1 MDLKSSLT
9 PLEVAE
15 LLKITKN
22 TVYELIKRGEL
33 PSYKIGKKIR
43 IDMNDVEYYINS
55 QKSNSKLSINRNIN
69 NTLLNSN
76 SENIAYITG
85 NKTSLKNQSNSEI
98 IISGQDILLDVLA
111 RYIEEILPDYTILR
125 SYKGSYNGLYDL
137 YNNKVS
143 IASCHLWD
151 GDNDSYNFDYVK
163 RLLPGTPCILV
174 NLAYRLQGFYVAK
187 GNPLNIN
194 SFEDLT
200 NKNIKFIN
208 REKGSGVRVL
218 LDEKLRL
225 LNIDPNSING
235 YYNEENSHLAVA
247 STVGRGDANVGLGNK
262 KASMQVETIDFIPL
276 QTERYDLIIKKSDLN
291 NPIYQNILSIL
302 SSEKFKNELYGIGGY
317 DLKDLGKI
325 MATT

>member
-43 IDMNDVEYYINS
+43 IDMHDVEDYINN
-55 QKSNSKLSINRNIN
+55 QKSNLKTSINHNLNNKSLNTNVESTIYPICNNI
-69 NTLLNSN
+69 S
-76 SENIAYITG
+76 SI
-85 NKTSLKNQSNSEI
+85 NKSNSEI
-98 IISGQDILLDVLA
+98 IISGQDILLDILA
-111 RYIEEILPDYTILR
+111 RYIEEVLPDYTVLR

-151 GDNDSYNFDYVK
+151 GDKDEYNTDYVK
-163 RLLPGTPCILV
+163 RLVPGTPCVLI
-174 NLAYRLQGFYVAK
+174 NLAYRLQGFYVEK
-187 GNPLNIN
+187 GNPLNIK

-225 LNIDPNSING
+225 LNIDPNNING

-262 KASMQVETIDFIPL
+262 KASMQVESIDFIPL

-291 NPIYQNILSIL
+291 NPIYQNIISII
-302 SSEKFKNELYGIGGY
+302 SSEKFKNELQGIGGY

-325 MATT
+325 ISTT

>member
-43 IDMNDVEYYINS
+43 IDMHDVEDYINN
-55 QKSNSKLSINRNIN
+55 QKSNLKTSINHNLNNKSLNTNVESTIYPICNNI
-69 NTLLNSN
+69 S
-76 SENIAYITG
+76 SI
-85 NKTSLKNQSNSEI
+85 NKSNSEI
-98 IISGQDILLDVLA
+98 IISGQDILLDILA
-111 RYIEEILPDYTILR
+111 RYIEEVLPDYTVLR

-151 GDNDSYNFDYVK
+151 GDKDEYNTDYVK
-163 RLLPGTPCILV
+163 RLVPGTPCVLI
-174 NLAYRLQGFYVAK
+174 NLAYRLQGFYVEK
-187 GNPLNIN
+187 GNPLNIK

-200 NKNIKFIN
+200 NKNINFVN

-225 LNIDPNSING
+225 LNIDPNNING

-262 KASMQVETIDFIPL
+262 KASMQVESIDFIPL

-291 NPIYQNILSIL
+291 NPIYQNIISII
-302 SSEKFKNELYGIGGY
+302 SSEKFKNELQGIGGY

-325 MATT
+325 ISTT

>member
-1 MDLKSSLT
+1 MNLKSSLT
-9 PLEVAE
+9 PLEVSE

-43 IDMNDVEYYINS
+43 IDMHDVEEYINN
-55 QKSNSKLSINRNIN
+55 QKSNSKPSINRNIIN
-69 NTLLNSN
+69 NSLNNNISN
-76 SENIAYITG
+76 ITTNNI
-85 NKTSLKNQSNSEI
+85 SLNNPTNSEI

-174 NLAYRLQGFYVAK
+174 NLAYRLQGLYVAK

>member
-43 IDMNDVEYYINS
+43 IDMHDVEDYINN
-55 QKSNSKLSINRNIN
+55 QKSNSRPSINHNIN
-69 NTLLNSN
+69 TKLLNNNVENTIHTSN
-76 SENIAYITG
+76 SISLS
-85 NKTSLKNQSNSEI
+85 NKSNSRI
-98 IISGQDILLDVLA
+98 VISGQDILLDILA
-111 RYIEEILPDYTILR
+111 RYIEEILPDYTVLR

-151 GDNDSYNFDYVK
+151 GDKDEYNTDYVK
-163 RLLPGTPCILV
+163 RLVPGTPCVLI
-174 NLAYRLQGFYVAK
+174 NLAYRLQGFYVEK
-187 GNPLNIN
+187 GNPLNIK
-194 SFEDLT
+194 SFKDLT

-247 STVGRGDANVGLGNK
+247 STVGRGDANIGLGNK

-291 NPIYQNILSIL
+291 NPIYKSIISIL
-302 SSEKFKNELYGIGGY
+302 SSEKFKNELQGIGGY

-325 MATT
+325 ISTT

>member
-43 IDMNDVEYYINS
+43 IDMHDVEDYINN
-55 QKSNSKLSINRNIN
+55 QKSNSRPSINHNIN
-69 NTLLNSN
+69 TKLLNNNVENTIHTSN
-76 SENIAYITG
+76 SISLS
-85 NKTSLKNQSNSEI
+85 NKSNSKI
-98 IISGQDILLDVLA
+98 IISGQDILLDILA
-111 RYIEEILPDYTILR
+111 RYIEEILPDYTVLR

-151 GDNDSYNFDYVK
+151 GDKDEYNTDYVK
-163 RLLPGTPCILV
+163 RLVPGTPCVLI
-174 NLAYRLQGFYVAK
+174 NLAYRLQGFYVEK
-187 GNPLNIN
+187 GNPLNIK
-194 SFEDLT
+194 SFKDLT

-247 STVGRGDANVGLGNK
+247 STVGRGDANIGLGNK

-291 NPIYQNILSIL
+291 NPIYKSIISIL
-302 SSEKFKNELYGIGGY
+302 SSEKFKNELQGIGGY

-325 MATT
+325 ISTT

>member
-291 NPIYQNILSIL
+291 NPIYQNIISIL
-302 SSEKFKNELYGIGGY
+302 SSEKFKNELQGIGGY

-325 MATT
+325 ISTT

>member
-43 IDMNDVEYYINS
+43 IDMHDVEDYINN
-55 QKSNSKLSINRNIN
+55 QKSNSRPSINHNIN
-69 NTLLNSN
+69 TKLLNNNVENTIHTSN
-76 SENIAYITG
+76 SISLS
-85 NKTSLKNQSNSEI
+85 NKSNSKI
-98 IISGQDILLDVLA
+98 IISGQDILLDILA
-111 RYIEEILPDYTILR
+111 RYIEEVLPDYTVLR

-151 GDNDSYNFDYVK
+151 GDKDEYNTDYVK
-163 RLLPGTPCILV
+163 RLVPGTPCVLI
-174 NLAYRLQGFYVAK
+174 NLAYRLQGFYVEK
-187 GNPLNIN
+187 GNPLNIK
-194 SFEDLT
+194 SFKDLT

-247 STVGRGDANVGLGNK
+247 STVGRGDANIGLGNK

-291 NPIYQNILSIL
+291 NPIYKSIISIL
-302 SSEKFKNELYGIGGY
+302 SSEKFKNELQGIGGY

-325 MATT
+325 ISTT

>member
-55 QKSNSKLSINRNIN
+55 QKSNSKLSFNRNIN
-69 NTLLNSN
+69 NTLSNSN
-76 SENIAYITG
+76 SENISYITD

-98 IISGQDILLDVLA
+98 IISGQDILLDILA
-111 RYIEEILPDYTILR
+111 RYIEEVLPDYTVLR

-137 YNNKVS
+137 YNDKVS

-151 GDNDSYNFDYVK
+151 GDNDEYNTDYVK
-163 RLLPGTPCILV
+163 RLLPGTPCVLI
-174 NLAYRLQGFYVAK
+174 NLAYRLQGFYVEK
-187 GNPLNIN
+187 GNPLNIKA
-194 SFEDLT
+194 FEDLT
-200 NKNIKFIN
+200 NNNIKFIN

-291 NPIYQNILSIL
+291 NPIYQNIISIL
-302 SSEKFKNELYGIGGY
+302 SSEKFKNELCGIGGY

-325 MATT
+325 ISTT

>member
-1 MDLKSSLT
+1 MNLKSSLT
-9 PLEVAE
+9 PLEVSE

-43 IDMNDVEYYINS
+43 IDMHDVEEYINN
-55 QKSNSKLSINRNIN
+55 QKSNSKPSINRNIIN
-69 NTLLNSN
+69 NSLNNNISN
-76 SENIAYITG
+76 ITTNNI
-85 NKTSLKNQSNSEI
+85 SLNNPTNSEI

-317 DLKDLGKI
+317 GLKDLGKI

>member
-15 LLKITKN
+15 LL
-22 TVYELIKRGEL
+22 
-33 PSYKIGKKIR
+33 
-43 IDMNDVEYYINS
+43 NDVEYYINS

-98 IISGQDILLDVLA
+98 IISGQDILLDILA
-111 RYIEEILPDYTILR
+111 RYIEELLPDFTVLR

-151 GDNDSYNFDYVK
+151 GDNDEYNTDYVK
-163 RLLPGTPCILV
+163 RLLPGTPCVLI
-174 NLAYRLQGFYVAK
+174 NLAYRLQGFYVEK
-187 GNPLNIN
+187 GNPLNIK

-200 NKNIKFIN
+200 NNNVKFIN

-225 LNIDPNSING
+225 LNINPNSING
-235 YYNEENSHLAVA
+235 YYHEENSHLAVA

-291 NPIYQNILSIL
+291 NPIYQNIISIL
-302 SSEKFKNELYGIGGY
+302 SSEKFKNELQGIGGY

-325 MATT
+325 ISTT

>member
-43 IDMNDVEYYINS
+43 IDMHDVESYINN
-55 QKSNSKLSINRNIN
+55 QKTNSKTSNNISILSQSNTKTINSKHIN
-69 NTLLNSN
+69 NISLN
-76 SENIAYITG
+76 T
-85 NKTSLKNQSNSEI
+85 QSNTEI
-98 IISGQDILLDVLA
+98 IIAGQDILLDILA
-111 RYIEEILPDYTILR
+111 TYIEEKLPDYTVLR

-151 GDNDSYNFDYVK
+151 GDKDEYNIDYVK
-163 RLLPGTPCILV
+163 RLVPGIPCVII
-174 NLAYRLQGFYVAK
+174 NLAYRLQGFYVKK
-187 GNPLNIN
+187 GNPLNI
-194 SFEDLT
+194 SCFEDLST
-200 NKNIKFIN
+200 KNIEFIN

-218 LDEKLRL
+218 LDEKLKL

-235 YYNEENSHLAVA
+235 YNNEETSHLAVA
-247 STVGRGDANVGLGNK
+247 SNVARGDADVGIGNK
-262 KASMQVETIDFIPL
+262 KAAMQVDTIDFIPL

-291 NPIYQNILSIL
+291 NPIYQNIISIL
-302 SSEKFKNELYGIGGY
+302 SSEKFKNELDGIGGY

-325 MATT
+325 ISTT

>member
-43 IDMNDVEYYINS
+43 IDMHDVEDYINN
-55 QKSNSKLSINRNIN
+55 QKSNSRPSINHNIN
-69 NTLLNSN
+69 TKLLNNNVENTIHTSN
-76 SENIAYITG
+76 SISLS
-85 NKTSLKNQSNSEI
+85 NKSNSKI
-98 IISGQDILLDVLA
+98 IISGQDILLDILA
-111 RYIEEILPDYTILR
+111 RYIEEILPDYTVLR

-151 GDNDSYNFDYVK
+151 GDKDEYNTDYVK
-163 RLLPGTPCILV
+163 RLVPGTPCVLI
-174 NLAYRLQGFYVAK
+174 NLAYRLQGFYVEK
-187 GNPLNIN
+187 GNPLNIK
-194 SFEDLT
+194 SFKDLT

-247 STVGRGDANVGLGNK
+247 STVGRGDANIGLGNK

-291 NPIYQNILSIL
+291 NPIYIL
-302 SSEKFKNELYGIGGY
+302 SSEKFKNELQGIGGY

-325 MATT
+325 ISTT

>member
-1 MDLKSSLT
+1 MH
-9 PLEVAE
+9 
-15 LLKITKN
+15 
-22 TVYELIKRGEL
+22 
-33 PSYKIGKKIR
+33 
-43 IDMNDVEYYINS
+43 DVEDYINN
-55 QKSNSKLSINRNIN
+55 QKSNSRPSINHNIN
-69 NTLLNSN
+69 TKLLNNNVENTIHTSN
-76 SENIAYITG
+76 SISLS
-85 NKTSLKNQSNSEI
+85 NKSNSKI
-98 IISGQDILLDVLA
+98 IISGQDILLDILA
-111 RYIEEILPDYTILR
+111 RYIEEILPDYTVLR

-151 GDNDSYNFDYVK
+151 GDKDEYNTDYVK
-163 RLLPGTPCILV
+163 RLVPGTPCVLI
-174 NLAYRLQGFYVAK
+174 NLAYRLQGFYVEK
-187 GNPLNIN
+187 GNPLNIK
-194 SFEDLT
+194 SFKDLT

-247 STVGRGDANVGLGNK
+247 STVGRGDANIGLGNK

-291 NPIYQNILSIL
+291 NPIYKSIISIL
-302 SSEKFKNELYGIGGY
+302 SSEKFKNELQGIGGY

-325 MATT
+325 ISTT